1 MFGTINLPF
10 LQLAWPR
17 LLWGAG
23 ANLAVALSLP
33 VAGLAMADVAI
44 AKLAVLWQWPTQ
56 QCNVVA

>member
-17 LLWGAG
+17 LLWG